1 MTQFWIFAAALNAF
15 LAVGMGAFAAHGL
28 EGRVEPD
35 ALGWIETASH
45 YGMLHAVALL
55 AVSLFAANQST
66 APGRPL
72 RYLPLVQTGFL
83 AGCIFFSGTLYIMAL
98 TGLRFLGA
106 VVPLGGIAFL
116 LAWLTLMIAGLRWRR
131 GAS

>member
-1 MTQFWIFAAALNAF
+1 MKSFWIFAAALNAF

-28 EGRVEPD
+28 EGRVEQA

-45 YGMLHAVALL
+45 YGLIHAVALL
-55 AVSLFAANQST
+55 AVSLFAASQET
-66 APGRPL
+66 DPTRRL
-72 RYLPLVQTGFL
+72 RYLPLVQVGFL

-106 VVPLGGIAFL
+106 VVPLGGTAFL
-116 LAWLTLMIAGLRWRR
+116 IAWLTLMVAGVRWSR
-131 GAS
+131 ATV

>member
-1 MTQFWIFAAALNAF
+1 MTAFWIFAAALNGF

-28 EGRVEPD
+28 EGRVTPD

-45 YGMLHAVALL
+45 YGLLHAVALL
-55 AVSLFAANQST
+55 TVSLFAASRS
-66 APGRPL
+66 AGSL
-72 RYLPLVQTGFL
+72 RYLPVIQAGFL

-106 VVPLGGIAFL
+106 VVPLGGSAFL
-116 LAWLTLMIAGLRWRR
+116 VAWLALMIAGLRWRR
-131 GAS
+131 ESL

>member
-1 MTQFWIFAAALNAF
+1 MTAFWIFAAALNAF

-28 EGRVEPD
+28 EGRVSPD
-35 ALGWIETASH
+35 AMGWIETAAH
-45 YGMLHAVALL
+45 YGLVHGVALL
-55 AVSLFAANQST
+55 AVSLFASVQTSGSVA
-66 APGRPL
+66 PL

-106 VVPLGGIAFL
+106 VVPLGGTAFL
-116 LAWLTLMIAGLRWRR
+116 IGWLALMVAGLRWRR
-131 GAS
+131 ETI